1 MHHKPPFIFANR
13 PPPQDFLSQGTVWHP
28 SRFPW
33 FQVSVK
39 VLDQHRLNQFDDQ
52 ILMVSTYD
60 QLKEILGQ
68 ESKIFKIRSIDYVT
82 PGYMNGSGQW
92 QFESL
97 IEITD
102 MSNDGGWSIPRCK
115 VADRRIYRGLCL
127 EPVPEFWD
135 ERVVYRQA
143 TGRKKKSSRM

>member
-1 MHHKPPFIFANR
+1 MHHRPPLISANR

-33 FQVSVK
+33 FQVNVK
-39 VLDQHRLNQFDDQ
+39 VLDQNCPDHFHDQ

-60 QLKEILGQ
+60 RLKEILGQ
-68 ESKIFKIRSIDYVT
+68 ESKVFRIRSIDYVT

-92 QFESL
+92 QFEPL
-97 IEITD
+97 VEITD

-115 VADRRIYRGLCL
+115 VAEKRIYRGLSL

-135 ERVVYRQA
+135 ERVVYRQ
-143 TGRKKKSSRM
+143 TTLRKKKSNRI